1 VRIRRGADQLG
12 DIAASECV
20 DDGGAVA
27 GGGDDVRTAQYRQLL
42 GDAGWLD
49 IDLGEQVAHRLRPV
63 LDQFENPDPHRMA
76 DIQKN
81 SALPGS
87 GAGDRTS
94 FRHCL
99 SFSQYSKL
107 KPPRAGKG
115 TG

>member
-1 VRIRRGADQLG
+1 MRIRRGADQLG

-63 LDQFENPDPHRMA
+63 LEQFENPDPHRMA
-76 DIQKN
+76 EHPEELSLCLVQRCRR
-81 SALPGS
+81 
-87 GAGDRTS
+87 RTS

-99 SFSQYSKL
+99 SFSQ
-107 KPPRAGKG
+107 
-115 TG
+115 